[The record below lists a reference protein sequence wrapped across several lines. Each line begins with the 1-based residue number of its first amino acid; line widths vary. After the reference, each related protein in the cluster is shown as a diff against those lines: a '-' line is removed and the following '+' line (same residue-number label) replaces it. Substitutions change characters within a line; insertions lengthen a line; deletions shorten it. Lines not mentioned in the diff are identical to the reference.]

1 MTQPRIVVGRHRPWL
16 RWVLV
21 GVVALVTLA
30 SAYTVYRLRVHPAQP
45 LFGDPKSDV
54 GQLREERR
62 RLTLELRGVRQELDT
77 LRGRSTFEARSCEI
91 DIQACEAVRRSVTSL
106 EHEVADL
113 REQLTFYRNIVSP
126 EQTRAGVRV
135 LRLAVR
141 PGQAAD
147 IWRYDLVLVQPVRR
161 DRTAAG
167 RFNFQIEGLVGQQ
180 LQTLALSDL
189 LVGEASEQEFSFRA
203 FQEFSGE
210 MLLPTGFLPSRL
222 TVTLEVQDGRSAPV
236 PVKEAFDWSRLV
248 AAGKE

>member
-1 MTQPRIVVGRHRPWL
+1 MTQPRIVVGRRRPWL
-16 RWVLV
+16 RWALA
-21 GVVALVTLA
+21 ALVAVVTA
-30 SAYTVYRLRVHPAQP
+30 AGGYAFYRLRAHPAQP
-45 LFGDPKSDV
+45 LFGDPKSEIGV
-54 GQLREERR
+54 LREERR
-62 RLTLELRGVRQELDT
+62 RLLRELRSVRDELET

-91 DIQACEAVRRSVTSL
+91 DIQACEAVRRSMTSL

-113 REQLTFYRNIVSP
+113 REQLAFYRNIVSP

-167 RFNFQIEGLVGQQ
+167 RFNFQIEGLVGKQ
-180 LQTLALSDL
+180 LQTLQLGDL
-189 LVGEASEQEFSFRA
+189 LVGEAGAQEFSFRA

-210 MLLPTGFLPSRL
+210 MLLPQGFLPSRL